1 MACINVSEVQV
12 QNNPATFFQPLA
24 FDIQY
29 ECLTELEADLEW
41 KMIYVGSAE
50 SEEYDQVL
58 DSILVG
64 PVYAGNYRFVFE
76 ANPPDPARL
85 QPDDVVGV
93 TVILLTCSYK
103 VGQASR
109 VKRSWACV
117 LWGAELGQ
125 LGLNNTFCIVL
136 TILALFMKA

>member
-1 MACINVSEVQV
+1 MACINVSEVKV
-12 QNNPATFFQPLA
+12 LNNEGATFFTPLA

-85 QPDDVVGV
+85 QPDDIVGV

-103 VGQASR
+103 
-109 VKRSWACV
+109 
-117 LWGAELGQ
+117 
-125 LGLNNTFCIVL
+125 
-136 TILALFMKA
+136 

>member
-1 MACINVSEVQV
+1 MACINVSSVQV
-12 QNNPATFFQPLA
+12 LNNEGATFFTPLA

-58 DSILVG
+58 DSIYVG
-64 PVYAGNYRFVFE
+64 PVYSGNYRFVFE

-85 QPDDVVGV
+85 QPDDIVGV

-103 VGQASR
+103 VRGRLPVGCGSDR
-109 VKRSWACV
+109 HLRACCGM
-117 LWGAELGQ
+117 L
-125 LGLNNTFCIVL
+125 CP
-136 TILALFMKA
+136 